1 MARSTQPL
9 PRTRSI
15 TTTITT
21 IITLFIVA
29 TLPALSQSQ
38 EVPQGCNLH
47 PQEKL
52 VSCRSV
58 NTSLLQDF
66 LHQVIPV
73 TTITP
78 QDTIITTTATP
89 DNSTSTTNIS
99 TPHPHT
105 TAESESEDEASEQR
119 SNSSNTPSWESSEI
133 TELECVGCGVPK
145 LTPPLFGPLATL
157 ERLTIVDSGLE
168 EILPD
173 ALASHALTL
182 VHLDLSYN
190 LLQSVPGE
198 VVKLTRLQIL
208 DLRHNGI
215 HHVAEG
221 TVLSSMRTLR
231 YLYLDHNQL
240 GQTLSSSQDQR
251 SRKSV
256 FDLWAAAED
265 TRPLPRLSHLGLSFN
280 ALKEVPSGAFTD
292 LANLLHLD
300 LSHNLLTSL
309 RQSDLP
315 SSLLNLDLGGNPW
328 SCTCETAW
336 ILQQQSNPLPSITIT
351 SPTCFSP
358 LHLHHHHLDSLSAS
372 EVCLPEDDLSSSQ
385 EDQVVHIGDDVQGP
399 LRDAFRAVR
408 LLNATALTTHALLIS
423 WRVDAAFYS
432 LGTPP
437 LQPLSWAV
445 TVRNMTQDSSEAQV
459 THLRLE
465 RYRKEQPHWT
475 PGDGLFAEVLGGLS
489 ADTAY
494 VICLTVV
501 QGHRLYTRQG
511 HCLQS
516 ITLSTLS
523 VPPPSVPS
531 AATAPEALQSYST
544 QDYDIHTEAFTVWSE
559 PHSASL
565 SWNVTILPR
574 ESGARF
580 LVPHE
585 SQLLRPLG
593 WRVSYRQDGEEDKE
607 TNVVLVSRGGEP
619 LQNFTNRYSI
629 EGLQAGSKYVF
640 CLHTLTDEELM
651 EALAGSNSKR
661 PQHDMSPL
669 QPLPWEAHSH
679 TLPTTAQ
686 VVDSR
691 RGGGHQEFET
701 NTGNL
706 PPPLPSQPASPT
718 HTTLPPPESK
728 PPFSAPSMPSSH
740 SFQPH
745 PPSTSSSST
754 FPSTSPD
761 LPPAPPN
768 LPPAP
773 PNLPPSPPSLPPS
786 PPNLSSSPPNFPPG
800 PPSLPPGPP
809 SLPPGPPSFPP
820 ISNTR
825 PPRPSQPP
833 SSGGFV
839 YTSSGKRIPLPSGP
853 SGLVPPFGVPPPI
866 PVRDPGPRRG
876 VPSPPA
882 SSRPSRQRFI
892 YEFEE
897 TSPAPPSPSPS
908 SSPRTQIYTYQTRR
922 RRAVE
927 GRRVSSFKTTPLC
940 RQVVTPAELDVVLP
954 ATIAAT
960 ISCATT
966 VVVVL
971 LVCCCCWPRRCCRR
985 KSAWRSRSTHDLRK
999 VSTIS
1004 APSPVTVFSGHT
1016 SVMAGTGTARNNGSA
1031 ATSRE
1036 ELPAD
1041 SDRAARSI
1049 SMTSSS
1055 GYLTPLSIPNGHDP
1069 QSQNPD
1075 PKVAYLSLM
1084 QSRLLQ
1090 KHKDMPDFHPGY
1102 DIPPTASNKTLVGYD
1117 YPHPTPVDPTNGGGR
1132 KSRTLSTSPPP
1143 QLPSPSSSDSNFNVS
1158 IGNTPEPNRNPAEVN
1173 LNIPFQQLKSSGLTK
1188 SVHVPPRDS
1197 DNSNYIYTGE
1207 ETPTSTP
1214 VRTYLK
1220 HPPPSKA
1227 RHRKFGQA
1235 QQGGQEQGSM
1245 LQSLSRS
1252 TPDLATAT
1260 AGTTQTGSES
1270 PPGQPVSL
1278 PHATTAV
1285 ETSGYINF
1293 PAVQRDTDVSNQQ
1306 KQPANGNSSSSK
1318 EREPFHTWAGH
1329 STKARPGVGEVVLS
1343 GGTLI
1348 EVPEG
1353 YVVPNAPKPTP
1364 FIRLLVRGQDES
1376 KDNTLQA
1383 TSLPPSVHEE
1393 NGDEGAGVTRL
1404 APKTDN
1410 NRLVINTAVAL

>member
-1 MARSTQPL
+1 MRNGGFAAL
-9 PRTRSI
+9 PS
-15 TTTITT
+15 
-21 IITLFIVA
+21 
-29 TLPALSQSQ
+29 
-38 EVPQGCNLH
+38 
-47 PQEKL
+47 
-52 VSCRSV
+52 
-58 NTSLLQDF
+58 
-66 LHQVIPV
+66 
-73 TTITP
+73 
-78 QDTIITTTATP
+78 
-89 DNSTSTTNIS
+89 
-99 TPHPHT
+99 
-105 TAESESEDEASEQR
+105 
-119 SNSSNTPSWESSEI
+119 
-133 TELECVGCGVPK
+133 
-145 LTPPLFGPLATL
+145 
-157 ERLTIVDSGLE
+157 
-168 EILPD
+168 
-173 ALASHALTL
+173 
-182 VHLDLSYN
+182 
-190 LLQSVPGE
+190 
-198 VVKLTRLQIL
+198 
-208 DLRHNGI
+208 
-215 HHVAEG
+215 
-221 TVLSSMRTLR
+221 
-231 YLYLDHNQL
+231 
-240 GQTLSSSQDQR
+240 
-251 SRKSV
+251 
-256 FDLWAAAED
+256 
-265 TRPLPRLSHLGLSFN
+265 
-280 ALKEVPSGAFTD
+280 
-292 LANLLHLD
+292 LLHLD
-300 LSHNLLTSL
+300 LSHNLLISL
-309 RQSDLP
+309 RESDLP

-328 SCTCETAW
+328 SCTCEAAW
-336 ILQQQSNPLPSITIT
+336 ILEQYSTPLPSITIT
-351 SPTCFSP
+351 SPICFSP
-358 LHLHHHHLDSLSAS
+358 LHLHRHHLDSLSAT
-372 EVCLPEDDLSSSQ
+372 EVCPPKDDLSNSQ

-399 LRDAFRAVR
+399 LKDAFMSVR
-408 LLNATALTTHALLIS
+408 LLNATTLTTHALLIS

-432 LGTPP
+432 LSTPP

-445 TVRNMTQDSSEAQV
+445 TVRNVTQDPSEVQV

-465 RYRKEQPHWT
+465 RYKREQPQWT

-501 QGHRLYTRQG
+501 QSHRLYTRPG
-511 HCLQS
+511 HCLHS
-516 ITLSTLS
+516 TTLSTIFTLS
-523 VPPPSVPS
+523 TPRPPGPP
-531 AATAPEALQSYST
+531 AGAIPEALQSYST

-565 SWNVTILPR
+565 SWNITVLPR
-574 ESGARF
+574 ESRARS

-593 WRVSYRQDGEEDKE
+593 WRVSYRRSDQDGEGKDKE
-607 TNVVLVSRGGEP
+607 TEVVLVSRGGEP
-619 LQNFTNRYSI
+619 LQNFTNNYSI

-661 PQHDMSPL
+661 PQQNMSPL
-669 QPLPWEAHSH
+669 EPLPWEAHSH
-679 TLPTTAQ
+679 TLPTTTQ

-706 PPPLPSQPASPT
+706 PTVLPPLHPNQASSPT

-728 PPFSAPSMPSSH
+728 PSFNAPDMTSSH
-740 SFQPH
+740 SFPAN
-745 PPSTSSSST
+745 PPPTSLSST
-754 FPSTSPD
+754 IPSISPD
-761 LPPAPPN
+761 LSPAPPN
-768 LPPAP
+768 FPPALPNFP
-773 PNLPPSPPSLPPS
+773 PSPSNLPPPPPNFPPAPPSLPPV
-786 PPNLSSSPPNFPPG
+786 
-800 PPSLPPGPP
+800 
-809 SLPPGPPSFPP
+809 
-820 ISNTR
+820 SNNR
-825 PPRPSQPP
+825 PPRPSHPP

-866 PVRDPGPRRG
+866 PMRDPGPRRG
-876 VPSPPA
+876 VPSPPTH
-882 SSRPSRQRFI
+882 SRPSRQRFI

-897 TSPAPPSPSPS
+897 TSPVPPPSPSSLS
-908 SSPRTQIYTYQTRR
+908 SGSRTQIYTYQTRR

-927 GRRVSSFKTTPLC
+927 GHKKLPLKTTPLC
-940 RQVVTPAELDVVLP
+940 RQVVTPVELDVVLP

-1016 SVMAGTGTARNNGSA
+1016 SVMAGTGTARNNGGA

-1041 SDRAARSI
+1041 SDRAGRSI
-1049 SMTSSS
+1049 SVTSSS
-1055 GYLTPLSIPNGHDP
+1055 GYLTPLGASDGREP
-1069 QSQNPD
+1069 QSKNPD
-1075 PKVAYLSLM
+1075 PKAAYLSLM

-1117 YPHPTPVDPTNGGGR
+1117 YPHPTPVDPTDGSGR
-1132 KSRTLSTSPPP
+1132 RLKNPSTSSPP

-1173 LNIPFQQLKSSGLTK
+1173 LNIPFHQLKSSGLTK

-1197 DNSNYIYTGE
+1197 DNSDYIYTGE

-1235 QQGGQEQGSM
+1235 QQGSQEHGST

-1252 TPDLATAT
+1252 TPDLATA
-1260 AGTTQTGSES
+1260 GTTQAVSEF
-1270 PPGQPVSL
+1270 PPGKPVSL
-1278 PHATTAV
+1278 PPEVTAV
-1285 ETSGYINF
+1285 ENSGYVNF
-1293 PAVQRDTDVSNQQ
+1293 PAVQNDTQLSSQQ
-1306 KQPANGNSSSSK
+1306 KQPVNSNINNSK

-1329 STKARPGVGEVVLS
+1329 TAKARPGVGEVVLS

-1376 KDNTLQA
+1376 KDNTLQTA
-1383 TSLPPSVHEE
+1383 SLPPSIHES
-1393 NGDEGAGVTRL
+1393 NGDDRDSVTHLTSKR
-1404 APKTDN
+1404 DN
-1410 NRLVINTAVAL
+1410 NRLIINTAVAL